1 MSTDRTSTLPPSPTM
16 ASPTTGSPITRRHGV
31 TRWAALTV
39 LTLGLL
45 VPTAGPADARH
56 RDHPAPDVIS
66 LPDGFQ
72 PEGITIDQRGRDKGT
87 AYFGSRADGD
97 IYAADLRTGKGRVI
111 SQGPG
116 TPSVGLKTD
125 SSGLLYVSGGVAGTA
140 RVVDVRSGRVLA
152 SYALADPAPTTDR
165 PSFVNDVVLARRDA
179 WFTDSNRAVLYRVPL
194 AKHGRPAPASA
205 IQRLPLTG
213 EWTQTAGVINAN
225 GIAVSPDGRSLLV
238 VQSNTGFLF
247 RVDPRTG
254 VATKVDLGGT
264 LLTNG
269 DGLLVEG
276 RTLYAVQ
283 NRLNQ
288 VAVLRLDRSGSSGR
302 LQTTLTD
309 ADFDVPTT
317 IAAYGKSLW
326 LPNARFSTPPTPT
339 TTYTAVR
346 IPRP

>member
-1 MSTDRTSTLPPSPTM
+1 MSTHRTSTLPPSPTVG
-16 ASPTTGSPITRRHGV
+16 SPTTGSSTTRRRGF

-45 VPTAGPADARH
+45 VPTAAPADARH
-56 RDHPAPDVIS
+56 RDHRTPDVIS

-140 RVVDVRSGRVLA
+140 RVVDVRRGRTLV
-152 SYALADPAPTTDR
+152 SYPLTTGT
-165 PSFVNDVVLARRDA
+165 SFVNDVVLTRTTA
-179 WFTDSNRAVLYRVPL
+179 WFTDSQQAQLYAVPL
-194 AKHGRPAPASA
+194 ARHGRPAKASA
-205 IQRLPLTG
+205 VRTVPLTG
-213 EWTQTAGVINAN
+213 DWVQAAGVLNAN
-225 GIAVSPDGRSLLV
+225 GIAVTPDGRSLLV

-247 RVDPRTG
+247 RVDPRSG
-254 VATKVDLGGT
+254 VAKRVDLGST

-302 LQTTLTD
+302 LLTTLTD